1 MIKHG
6 SPWIIINSQDH
17 YKINITTYQ
26 NRMKNLTNLSYFVS
40 TLIASILCGCGED
53 IVAPSPI
60 GEAKVT
66 ELIVE
71 IPLTTMGTWT
81 DIESLIKENRGKI
94 IVVDIWST
102 YCAPCMKEFPRLLA
116 LQKQH
121 GDKLLC
127 VSFNINYA
135 GLPNQTVETDLPYI
149 HKFLAKQ
156 EFQVTN
162 IVSTETDEQVYAQ
175 LGIYAI
181 PAIVVFD
188 KTGQRIE
195 TAMEE
200 SAYEQTVNP
209 LVETLLSSP
218 PEKK

>member
-1 MIKHG
+1 
-6 SPWIIINSQDH
+6 
-17 YKINITTYQ
+17 
-26 NRMKNLTNLSYFVS
+26 MKNLTPLIYLANILFV
-40 TLIASILCGCGED
+40 TVLFGCGED
-53 IVAPSPI
+53 VVAPDPI

-66 ELIVE
+66 EQVVE

-81 DIESLIKENRGKI
+81 DIESLIKGNRGKI
-94 IVVDIWST
+94 VVVDIWST

-135 GLPNQTVETDLPYI
+135 GLPNQSVETDLPYI

-156 EFQVTN
+156 VFQVTN
-162 IVSTETDEQVYAQ
+162 IVSTETDEQVYSQ
-175 LGIYAI
+175 LGIYTI
-181 PAIVVFD
+181 PAILVFD
-188 KTGQRIE
+188 KTGQLIE
-195 TAMEE
+195 TVMEE

-209 LVETLLSSP
+209 LVETLLISP

>member
-1 MIKHG
+1 
-6 SPWIIINSQDH
+6 
-17 YKINITTYQ
+17 
-26 NRMKNLTNLSYFVS
+26 MKNLTPLIYLANILFV
-40 TLIASILCGCGED
+40 TVLFGCGED
-53 IVAPSPI
+53 VVAPDPI

-66 ELIVE
+66 EQVVE

-81 DIESLIKENRGKI
+81 DIESLIKGNRGKI
-94 IVVDIWST
+94 VVVDIWST

-135 GLPNQTVETDLPYI
+135 GLPNQSVETDLPYI

-156 EFQVTN
+156 VFQVY
-162 IVSTETDEQVYAQ
+162 SQ
-175 LGIYAI
+175 LGIYTI
-181 PAIVVFD
+181 PSILVFD
-188 KTGQRIE
+188 KTGQLIE
-195 TAMEE
+195 TVMEE

-209 LVETLLSSP
+209 LVETLLISP

>member
-1 MIKHG
+1 M
-6 SPWIIINSQDH
+6 
-17 YKINITTYQ
+17 INITTYQ
-26 NRMKNLTNLSYFVS
+26 NRMKNLTSF
-40 TLIASILCGCGED
+40 ASILFATILCGCGED
-53 IVAPSPI
+53 AVAPSPI

-66 ELIVE
+66 ESVGE
-71 IPLTTMGTWT
+71 VPLTTMGTWT
-81 DIESLIKENRGKI
+81 DIESLVKENRGKI
-94 IVVDIWST
+94 VVVDIWST
-102 YCAPCMKEFPRLLA
+102 YCAPCMKEFPQLLA

-175 LGIYAI
+175 LGIYTI
-181 PAIVVFD
+181 PAILVYD
-188 KTGQRIE
+188 KTGQLIE
-195 TAMEE
+195 TVMEE

-209 LVETLLSSP
+209 LVETLLMSP
-218 PEKK
+218 LEKE